1 MLDNDA
7 AAARVPGHRRS
18 PASVSALFGG
28 NSVELWTVARWL
40 VCNFVIVLPSV
51 RGPPVSIPNKAITNN
66 NTLHYCIVPVSH
78 PETSTNF
85 RQCSWASNLT
95 FETKLSESVNMLVI
109 IALR

>member
-1 MLDNDA
+1 M
-7 AAARVPGHRRS
+7 
-18 PASVSALFGG
+18 
-28 NSVELWTVARWL
+28 WTVALRL

-85 RQCSWASNLT
+85 RPCSRASNLT
-95 FETKLSESVNMLVI
+95 FETKLSESVTMLVI